1 MDLLEIRL
9 VRSFMVGSTSSRHCL
24 AMSHASFFS
33 MLVKRETTFKK
44 TNKNVRLTEVNILY
58 EVDKLA

>member
-1 MDLLEIRL
+1 
-9 VRSFMVGSTSSRHCL
+9 MVGSTSSRHCL